1 MRQIALSS
9 AQTIRVEFCAAQD
22 GSVSRLPA
30 RA

>member
-9 AQTIRVEFCAAQD
+9 AQTIHVEFCATQD
-22 GSVSRLPA
+22 GSISCLPA